1 MAVSDGAGNAIV
13 SFGTRAQKID
23 AAGNMVWPAN
33 GVVFAAGGANSIAC
47 DGYGGIVIAW
57 GESRRSYVQRL
68 SNEGKPLWGDK
79 GIRLNP

>member
-1 MAVSDGAGNAIV
+1 MVPGGAII

-23 AAGNMVWPAN
+23 VAGNMVWPAN
-33 GVVFAAGGANSIAC
+33 GVVFAAGGANSIAY
-47 DGYGGIVIAW
+47 DRYGGIVVAW

-79 GIRLNP
+79 GIKMIP